1 MKDDIEILDIFN
13 EKKEPMK
20 EKVEEMVPKKISDN
34 KKKPKKKMKTKAWQ
48 ILFCSVS
55 FIFILGCIIYYGSR
69 LIKYYRI
76 YNPKVDTTSG
86 EVLLARNIIGNSEMV
101 YEGAGLYSSSGN
113 YLYKGDVKNNY
124 IKYNNMLWR
133 IVKINMDNTIDI
145 ILDDYI
151 SILPWNNEV
160 SKFAE
165 SKMYNY
171 LNNDFLNNLNK
182 DMLVKSN
189 FCEDRID
196 DLSSITCNSQNSD
209 SYVKLMDVT
218 AFLNSVKDKK
228 TYLAKDNEIFW
239 LSDYSEDD
247 AWHTNGSNVSKS
259 VPNTFYEIR
268 PMVKLKNTVTFTEGE
283 GTIDKPYMVGKNNEL
298 ELGSIVKLGDDE
310 WLVYEITD
318 SVKLMRKNVLS
329 EQMIF
334 DKNELTYNV
343 DKEDSLAKYLNT
355 TYLDSL
361 SYKNMIINSDWYVG
375 SYENSIEDIKKE
387 KIVAKV
393 GLPSLTSI
401 KLDSSVNGYFTLTN
415 NGETIYVYEEPLRPS
430 RPSSKRNIRPCIA
443 ISKDD
448 ANKLKYSNGMFK
460 EE

>member
-259 VPNTFYEIR
+259 APNIFYEIR

-448 ANKLKYSNGMFK
+448 ANKLKYSDGMFK

>member
-20 EKVEEMVPKKISDN
+20 EKVEEIIPKKISDN
-34 KKKPKKKMKTKAWQ
+34 KKKPKKKMKTRAWQ

-259 VPNTFYEIR
+259 APNTFYEIR

-283 GTIDKPYMVGKNNEL
+283 GTIDNPYMVGKNNEL

-343 DKEDSLAKYLNT
+343 DKEASLAKYLNT

-375 SYENSIEDIKKE
+375 SYENSIEDTKKE

-448 ANKLKYSNGMFK
+448 ANKLKYSDGMFK